1 MNTRIF
7 TKKRREHN
15 GNDTGIQ
22 IFVVSK
28 KEKRYHKPVQV
39 LYSMKIVSYT
49 SARKNL
55 KSLFDNACDDS
66 SVIFVQRRN
75 GKGVVILSEEEYSS
89 LDETA
94 YLLSNPKNRKHLQQS
109 LSEKEKNETISVSLD
124 EL

>member
-1 MNTRIF
+1 MEMILEYKFSLCR
-7 TKKRREHN
+7 KR
-15 GNDTGIQ
+15 
-22 IFVVSK
+22 
-28 KEKRYHKPVQV
+28 KRGTINLYKF
-39 LYSMKIVSYT
+39 YSMKIVSYT

-55 KSLFDNACDDS
+55 KSLFDNACDDA